1 MIIFNPSL
9 INSWL
14 KRRFLATSS
23 PCMSFL
29 LTLLQTTLRRNP
41 WRMLER
47 NLKICLD
54 KCTMRSLKRRISGT
68 VMQQCNLNVTNI
80 QTISTKS
87 LLDEKDLEMFY
98 LNTIEQ
104 LFLFVEQLDQL
115 EVYLPYSILLTGI
128 PMLVVFQNLR
138 WNSNK
143 TSLFQFFNCSMIY
156 IEDRNFEYC
165 KLPLWLLV
173 VKRSDSDS
181 IFATLNRKSLA
192 IERMIIEGCDILLD
206 VNQVFVRQGT
216 LIQVI
221 KISIKEHNL
230 GFE

>member
-1 MIIFNPSL
+1 MV
-9 INSWL
+9 

-115 EVYLPYSILLTGI
+115 EVCLHPK
-128 PMLVVFQNLR
+128 NLQL
-138 WNSNK
+138 SNQWIWDRQHATRK
-143 TSLFQFFNCSMIY
+143 QIDGLNGTITTNYKVKCDCQKRFN
-156 IEDRNFEYC
+156 
-165 KLPLWLLV
+165 L
-173 VKRSDSDS
+173 
-181 IFATLNRKSLA
+181 
-192 IERMIIEGCDILLD
+192 
-206 VNQVFVRQGT
+206 
-216 LIQVI
+216 
-221 KISIKEHNL
+221 
-230 GFE
+230 

>member
-1 MIIFNPSL
+1 MV
-9 INSWL
+9 

-68 VMQQCNLNVTNI
+68 VMQQCNLNVANI

-115 EVYLPYSILLTGI
+115 EVYLPYTFSFSFDQCWSVWTLYYPKTPCLICLMTPLKSPYGNGELTNRRFFGH
-128 PMLVVFQNLR
+128 LV
-138 WNSNK
+138 
-143 TSLFQFFNCSMIY
+143 
-156 IEDRNFEYC
+156 D
-165 KLPLWLLV
+165 
-173 VKRSDSDS
+173 
-181 IFATLNRKSLA
+181 
-192 IERMIIEGCDILLD
+192 
-206 VNQVFVRQGT
+206 
-216 LIQVI
+216 
-221 KISIKEHNL
+221 
-230 GFE
+230 

>member
-1 MIIFNPSL
+1 MV
-9 INSWL
+9 

-115 EVYLPYSILLTGI
+115 EICLPYSWLLTGI
-128 PMLVVFQNLR
+128 PILAVFQNIS

-143 TSLFQFFNCSMIY
+143 TSLLKPSQY
-156 IEDRNFEYC
+156 IVWHCVY
-165 KLPLWLLV
+165 LT
-173 VKRSDSDS
+173 
-181 IFATLNRKSLA
+181 A
-192 IERMIIEGCDILLD
+192 
-206 VNQVFVRQGT
+206 GT
-216 LIQVI
+216 AV
-221 KISIKEHNL
+221 
-230 GFE
+230 

>member
-1 MIIFNPSL
+1 
-9 INSWL
+9 
-14 KRRFLATSS
+14 
-23 PCMSFL
+23 MSFL

-98 LNTIEQ
+98 LNTIQQ
-104 LFLFVEQLDQL
+104 LFLFVEQLDQS
-115 EVYLPYSILLTGI
+115 EVCLPYSRLQSGISILA
-128 PMLVVFQNLR
+128 VFYNLR

-143 TSLFQFFNCSMIY
+143 TSLCCKNIHSIYRSQFFMQIVEQGGDITKY
-156 IEDRNFEYC
+156 
-165 KLPLWLLV
+165 PWT
-173 VKRSDSDS
+173 
-181 IFATLNRKSLA
+181 AKSRA
-192 IERMIIEGCDILLD
+192 
-206 VNQVFVRQGT
+206 
-216 LIQVI
+216 
-221 KISIKEHNL
+221 H
-230 GFE
+230 